1 MPRPQKKRR
10 VCAMPHNTLFAPNCP
25 ASGSVVLQVDEYE
38 VIRLIDWEGCT
49 QEECAAQM
57 QVSRTTVQGIYER
70 ARRQIADALVHG
82 KSLTISGGDYTI
94 CEHCGKHCREG
105 KPRCCHRKQC
115 RQKNQEESL

>member
-10 VCAMPHNTLFAPNCP
+10 VCAMPIHTLFVPECQT
-25 ASGSVVLQVDEYE
+25 SESVLLKVEEYE

-49 QEECAAQM
+49 QEECAEQM

-82 KSLTISGGDYTI
+82 KRLSISGGDYII
-94 CEHCGKHCREG
+94 CGHCGKRCREG
-105 KPRCCHRKQC
+105 HPKCCHRRLC
-115 RQKNQEESL
+115 RQKNQEESQ